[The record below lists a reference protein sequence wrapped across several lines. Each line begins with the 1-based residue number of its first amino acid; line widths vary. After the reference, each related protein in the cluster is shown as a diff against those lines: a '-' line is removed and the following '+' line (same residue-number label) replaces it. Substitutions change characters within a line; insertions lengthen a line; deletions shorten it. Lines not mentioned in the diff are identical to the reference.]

1 MFDASLRIFPPE
13 HRKSKADQFER
24 IQDHLED
31 RRGHELSRANVV
43 GALMA
48 DFEQVLEDTRSGSV
62 LQRSG

>member
-1 MFDASLRIFPPE
+1 MRTDITLRG
-13 HRKSKADQFER
+13 SKADQFER

-31 RRGHELSRANVV
+31 RRGHELSRADVV

-48 DFEQVLEDTRSGSV
+48 DYEQDLEDTRSGSL

>member
-1 MFDASLRIFPPE
+1 MRTDITLR
-13 HRKSKADQFER
+13 RSKADQFER

-31 RRGHELSRANVV
+31 RRGHELSRADVV

-48 DFEQVLEDTRSGSV
+48 DFEQDLEDTRSGSA